1 MSPPDPVAEKLRA
14 ALTRRVGGFFHNA
27 RKDLGVACQVCAGP
41 ATEAVCGKCAG
52 HRDEFGDRLANQV
65 AILAYARGYAPGLHQ
80 SAHHVREY
88 KAIPPAEKCAE
99 DLAMMILAATY
110 IHWRC
115 IAGQGSG
122 AIWDSVTFVPSKSR
136 PGPEHPVAELARNV
150 ALCNGSKNRFRLHL
164 GVGYDAPKR
173 TIVRDRFSVPES
185 ALGRVVGKRILLV
198 DDTWTTGG
206 TVQSAAVALHDAGAG
221 HVTALCVARWC
232 RHDWSDHRQLLD
244 SCTAPYDAF
253 VCPVQNP
260 SCAVAASGTG
270 I

>member
-110 IHWRC
+110 IHWRVLQGRVPGRSGIRSLSSRRKVGRVRSIRLRNLLGTSPC
-115 IAGQGSG
+115 VMDPRTGSG
-122 AIWDSVTFVPSKSR
+122 CI
-136 PGPEHPVAELARNV
+136 
-150 ALCNGSKNRFRLHL
+150 
-164 GVGYDAPKR
+164 
-173 TIVRDRFSVPES
+173 
-185 ALGRVVGKRILLV
+185 
-198 DDTWTTGG
+198 
-206 TVQSAAVALHDAGAG
+206 
-221 HVTALCVARWC
+221 
-232 RHDWSDHRQLLD
+232 
-244 SCTAPYDAF
+244 
-253 VCPVQNP
+253 
-260 SCAVAASGTG
+260 
-270 I
+270 